1 MERTEQQL
9 RKEMIAWIW
18 SKTHKDYKGGK
29 GAERSIL
36 MLIPGQGTCLVYLE
50 KMTTAELEARAKD
63 MYPKWPG
70 PKLNLKA

>member
-1 MERTEQQL
+1 MERTEQKL

-18 SKTHKDYKGGK
+18 KHTHRNFKGGT
-29 GAERSIL
+29 GEERSIL
-36 MLIPGQGTCLVYLE
+36 TRIPELGTCIVYLA
-50 KMTTAELEARAKD
+50 KMTTAELEAEAKR